1 MTTTPPP
8 DDWQHLTPYG
18 YAPGGYMS
26 RCRDCGETPIMDKRA
41 WRCRHCAEKM
51 HAAQGSSDPIVGHKT
66 FSDGTGGYRHE
77 PLRRSEADAVIAA
90 AEAAQAKRAADM
102 PTEEDAAR
110 AMWSAWQRLRE
121 LGWRET
127 MYGPTNERVRTI
139 SPGSSGI
146 HIGSR
151 HDPWPEKTW
160 WIEDGGDLWPGNPAL
175 FKPIA

>member
-1 MTTTPPP
+1 MKTYCCYGAFVEVGCDASCPTKATP
-8 DDWQHLTPYG
+8 
-18 YAPGGYMS
+18 
-26 RCRDCGETPIMDKRA
+26 
-41 WRCRHCAEKM
+41 
-51 HAAQGSSDPIVGHKT
+51 AADPVVGHKT

-77 PLRRSEADAVIAA
+77 PLHQSEAKAYLAA
-90 AEAAQAKRAADM
+90 AEAAKEKRAADM

-139 SPGSSGI
+139 SHGSSGI

-151 HDPWPEKTW
+151 HEPWPEKTW
-160 WIEDGGDLWPGNPAL
+160 WPSASATSSATG
-175 FKPIA
+175 